1 MPCPVPPASVHKLQI
16 CCTWRTYFDMLFVFN
31 FFFSISS
38 LSGMQRRSLPKIV
51 YKYIKFHTHRSRRN
65 NTKHNYKRLQ
75 HFSFGQKTFFCEL
88 HNKNFTVI
96 NNERLAGSV
105 QLCRHVPPRAS
116 GVKSNRHLL
125 SKWTYCER
133 NDIERNALSFSRARD
148 ANCRRTKSRNRLLR
162 KIILCHRLARR
173 YRDSDIVFRRGRA
186 HSLW

>member
-1 MPCPVPPASVHKLQI
+1 MPCPVPSASVYKLQI
-16 CCTWRTYFDMLFVFN
+16 CCTWRTYFDMLFMFN
-31 FFFSISS
+31 FFSPFLPSQACNDGDCRKLCINILNFIHIAPDATTQNTIISVCSI
-38 LSGMQRRSLPKIV
+38 LVLGK
-51 YKYIKFHTHRSRRN
+51 
-65 NTKHNYKRLQ
+65 KH
-75 HFSFGQKTFFCEL
+75 FFCEL